1 MLGSN
6 NNNKKKKKRKKSKN
20 MQGKAIK
27 HIIDQ
32 EKAMKRKRCGLYLK
46 SYIHNPKP
54 QIQDMELR

>member
-1 MLGSN
+1 
-6 NNNKKKKKRKKSKN
+6 